1 MESMLSRSEQ
11 KTLLSLEVQLPKN
24 PLQKA
29 LDQYGYTK
37 HNTELDFNV
46 QDLKAKISP
55 HRPDRCVIGFE
66 RVLPRD
72 YRNSIYSVNRNIA
85 ESAVV
90 DKEKSLLGIERLS
103 TTRHDARPLQFKY
116 EQEVLVSDLDNS
128 QDLYMK
134 IIKSKESIDYLRKV
148 MEKKGT
154 IKVAKNPIKGTRFA

>member
-1 MESMLSRSEQ
+1 
-11 KTLLSLEVQLPKN
+11 
-24 PLQKA
+24 
-29 LDQYGYTK
+29 
-37 HNTELDFNV
+37 
-46 QDLKAKISP
+46 
-55 HRPDRCVIGFE
+55 
-66 RVLPRD
+66 
-72 YRNSIYSVNRNIA
+72 VNRNIA